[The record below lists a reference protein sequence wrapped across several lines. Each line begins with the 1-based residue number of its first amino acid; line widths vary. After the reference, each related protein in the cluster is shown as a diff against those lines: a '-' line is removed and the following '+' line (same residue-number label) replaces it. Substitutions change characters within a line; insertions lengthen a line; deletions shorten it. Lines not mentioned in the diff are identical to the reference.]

1 MKIKKES
8 LPLFYGLSHIGQ
20 VFSILWSNKISS
32 CSVFE
37 DNKKLY
43 REFKK
48 KKFSDEEPTLK
59 QAFLKKKYKIHL
71 IKNKNFISQYSLI
84 FFSIDT
90 PLDINGKPLVKI
102 IENQLSKLISLSGI
116 NTKIIFLSQVYPGF
130 LEKFYKKNKEII
142 KKNIQIIYMV
152 DTLVMGDA
160 LNKFLKPKQLIFGIS
175 NQNNI
180 LYLKNLF
187 KHFKCQKFFF
197 NVTEAE
203 IIKMSINLYLA
214 FSVNFA
220 NVMDSFCNEFG
231 FSFSKII
238 NPLRNDNRIGT
249 KAYIQPSLG
258 LSGGH
263 LERDIYYIKNSTKK
277 KIIKKIFSSFEDLN
291 IQRKRILINVIKK
304 INHKKNIKILILGIS
319 YKKNS
324 FSVINSIFSE
334 LFKNKIK
341 IEVFDTSFKLTS
353 NKLYNVSNNLKKSL
367 RNNYFYIFNYLDE
380 YNKGLLINHLKNYPS
395 KYLININNK
404 EISVFC
410 KIKNCINIFET
421 PIKNGNRN

>member
-1 MKIKKES
+1 MKTKKES

-32 CSVFE
+32 CSVYE
-37 DNKKLY
+37 NNKKLY
-43 REFKK
+43 IKFKQ

-59 QAFLKKKYKIHL
+59 KAFLKKKYKIHL
-71 IKNKNFISQYSLI
+71 LKNKNFISQYSLI
-84 FFSIDT
+84 FFTIDT
-90 PLDINGKPLVKI
+90 PLDINGKPSIKT
-102 IENQLSKLISLSGI
+102 IERQLSKLISLSGI

-142 KKNIQIIYMV
+142 KKKIQIIYMV

-187 KHFKCQKFFF
+187 KDFKCKKFFF
-197 NVTEAE
+197 NFTEAE
-203 IIKMSINLYLA
+203 IVKMSINLYLA

-220 NVMDSFCNEFG
+220 NIMDSFCNEFG

-263 LERDIYYIKNSTKK
+263 LERDIHYIKKSTKK

-291 IQRKRILINVIKK
+291 IQRKRILVNIIKK
-304 INHKKNIKILILGIS
+304 INNKKNKKILILGIS

-334 LFKNKIK
+334 LFKNKNK
-341 IEVFDTSFKLTS
+341 IEVFDTSFKITS
-353 NKLYNVSNNLKKSL
+353 NNIYNVSDNLKKSL
-367 RNNYFYIFNYLDE
+367 QNNYLYIFNYLDE
-380 YNKGLLINHLKNYPS
+380 YNKNLLINYLINNPS

-404 EISVFC
+404 EISNFY
-410 KIKNCINIFET
+410 KIKNCINIFES
-421 PIKNGNRN
+421 PIKNSIRN